1 MQEMKLRPLMKTSKV
16 KPTITYTSIKSGKPI
31 FIESFSEMIY
41 AMLLDQR
48 PSVAFFESQPQS
60 FELELNNKKRRYTPD
75 FHVVDKNGLYS
86 YIEVKGSHYNASSDE
101 LEKFQY
107 LRSCFERIGTSFHV
121 ALVDTL
127 SHQAKNV
134 MFLHRYKHFDNLL
147 IKDTIPCFSGTL
159 EHLFNKGLSESQI
172 SSLYSAMA
180 RGEISYQCNVKI
192 GPKLEVMW

>member
-1 MQEMKLRPLMKTSKV
+1 MQDMKLRPLMKSSKV
-16 KPTITYTSIKSGKPI
+16 KPTITYTSIKSEKPI

-41 AMLLDQR
+41 AMWLDQL
-48 PSVAFFESQPQS
+48 PSIASFESQPQS

-75 FHVVDKNGLYS
+75 FHVIDNNGLSS
-86 YIEVKGSHYNASSDE
+86 YIEVKGSHYTASSDE
-101 LEKFQY
+101 LEKFQH

-127 SHQAKNV
+127 SHQAKNL
-134 MFLHRYKHFDNLL
+134 MFLHRYKHFDHLL
-147 IKDTIPCFSGTL
+147 IKEIMPCFKGVL

-180 RGEISYQCNVKI
+180 RGEISYQRNVKI
-192 GPKLEVMW
+192 GPKMEVFW